1 MNRKN
6 KIIFVI
12 TLFIVFNNCGFTPM
26 YKISDSEVN
35 LRNYSVKIVN
45 QVSREISQEVDA
57 NIFPSSEVAYE
68 VMLNIKDDQIPLI
81 INTNGTVAKYRIE
94 VVINFE
100 IVEINSNN
108 VIDSGVSRGFSQ
120 YEVGA
125 SEIDNEDT
133 KKSMIKSATKNALQ
147 IMVSKVEG
155 SIARSNDN

>member
-81 INTNGTVAKYRIE
+81 INTNGTVAKIR
-94 VVINFE
+94 
-100 IVEINSNN
+100 
-108 VIDSGVSRGFSQ
+108 D
-120 YEVGA
+120 
-125 SEIDNEDT
+125 
-133 KKSMIKSATKNALQ
+133 
-147 IMVSKVEG
+147 
-155 SIARSNDN
+155 RSSHKF